1 MTTINIPTYS
11 ATIGNLTVIGNL
23 SATGKTFAQYAYL
36 ATPGQT
42 FTGGNANTAIQY
54 PTVVE
59 ESNIS
64 KLTISN
70 TNSRFT
76 NTSGSTMYVFVNALL
91 SPNNPDA
98 ATSRMTIRISV
109 NGAAQAI
116 AANTVYY
123 PPFVGTPIA
132 APLSTSTILKL
143 DNNDYFE
150 AFLLNGAVAACT
162 ANNGSLAISQV

>member
-23 SATGKTFAQYAYL
+23 SATGKTFAQYEYL

-42 FTGGNANTAIQY
+42 FAGGGANTAIQY

-76 NTSGSTMYVFVNALL
+76 NTSGSTIYVFVNALL

-116 AANTVYY
+116 AANTVYF
-123 PPFVGTPIA
+123 PASVA

-150 AFLLNGAVAACT
+150 AFLLNGAVANCT

>member
-42 FTGGNANTAIQY
+42 FAGGGANTAIQY
-54 PTVVE
+54 PTIVE

-91 SPNNPDA
+91 SPSNPDA

-116 AANTVYY
+116 AANTVYF
-123 PPFVGTPIA
+123 PASVA
-132 APLSTSTILKL
+132 APISTSTILKL

-150 AFLLNGAVAACT
+150 AFLLNGAVANCT